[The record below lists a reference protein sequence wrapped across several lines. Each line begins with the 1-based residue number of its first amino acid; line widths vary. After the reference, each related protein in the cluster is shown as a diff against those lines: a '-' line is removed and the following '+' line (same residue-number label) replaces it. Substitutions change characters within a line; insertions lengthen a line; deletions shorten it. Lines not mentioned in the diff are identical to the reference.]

1 MERPKVTA
9 LWKAAILFALTGCTS
24 LPYDEPA
31 FDAGSDVVSFDDPS
45 VNFPGMAASVGGG
58 NRTLAFFTHGM
69 CPRSWSWVDHLEQ
82 NLERSLGQLD
92 LTEPKPK
99 PSSTAKSLTEGIVY
113 RRNITTPTGSI
124 EGTFYLYS
132 PMIEIYRQ
140 TLGFDWDY
148 SGPLG
153 AGEFRYERAKLN
165 KSSKLR
171 LMNDC
176 LVDAVVASGKNGEA
190 IHVDMMKK
198 LCAFFGGSLAEQ
210 GPTCALGSEKT
221 ATVHRTLYSESLGSQ
236 IMTQALLS
244 LQPANGQEDLFAA
257 RLATVDQIFL
267 SANQIPLL
275 QVANME
281 LSTSDIEIYKKTTP
295 PKTGETSQ
303 EMRSKRQEL
312 IDRIAGRQLML
323 LEEKLRP
330 KTTNRP
336 NVAAPLRIIAFTDP
350 NDLLSY
356 RLPTGFMGT
365 AKSKDTTTEI
375 KLDLINVIVSNAP
388 TYSVPFFPK
397 LEVELPNKA
406 HCDYDT
412 NPDVI
417 ALMIA
422 GNDVNGPYNWR
433 EVRERLTNTQ
443 GNPDCTF

>member
-1 MERPKVTA
+1 
-9 LWKAAILFALTGCTS
+9 
-24 LPYDEPA
+24 
-31 FDAGSDVVSFDDPS
+31 
-45 VNFPGMAASVGGG
+45 
-58 NRTLAFFTHGM
+58 
-69 CPRSWSWVDHLEQ
+69 
-82 NLERSLGQLD
+82 
-92 LTEPKPK
+92 
-99 PSSTAKSLTEGIVY
+99 
-113 RRNITTPTGSI
+113 
-124 EGTFYLYS
+124 
-132 PMIEIYRQ
+132 
-140 TLGFDWDY
+140 
-148 SGPLG
+148 
-153 AGEFRYERAKLN
+153 
-165 KSSKLR
+165 
-171 LMNDC
+171 
-176 LVDAVVASGKNGEA
+176 
-190 IHVDMMKK
+190 
-198 LCAFFGGSLAEQ
+198 
-210 GPTCALGSEKT
+210 
-221 ATVHRTLYSESLGSQ
+221 
-236 IMTQALLS
+236 
-244 LQPANGQEDLFAA
+244 
-257 RLATVDQIFL
+257 
-267 SANQIPLL
+267 
-275 QVANME
+275 
-281 LSTSDIEIYKKTTP
+281 
-295 PKTGETSQ
+295 
-303 EMRSKRQEL
+303 
-312 IDRIAGRQLML
+312 ML